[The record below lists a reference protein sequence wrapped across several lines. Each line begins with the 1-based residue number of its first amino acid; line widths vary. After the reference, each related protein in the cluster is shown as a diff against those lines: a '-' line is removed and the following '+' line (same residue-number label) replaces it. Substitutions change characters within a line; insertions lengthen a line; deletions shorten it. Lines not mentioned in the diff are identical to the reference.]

1 MARSKFKSR
10 NPKPAQP
17 PDKLPSPIA
26 TSTAFKA
33 NGSSCQNIG
42 LIFERYLHFV
52 ENRDGDWD
60 MGTYNT
66 GTKKSDTA
74 KSWNLNEIVE
84 AQKRLK
90 SRWNSSLLNQAIAR
104 WQHTVES
111 QYASAFKM
119 TPTWRFVV
127 GLGDKTALEVGFTFH
142 RIYGYPLIP
151 GSALKG
157 LARAAALWD
166 IAKALEVSRLSLSEV
181 KKRVKAKQEKRCNS
195 EPCETP
201 LEKLEVLLMAYDERI
216 TESKQRQSAKR
227 DEENALKKLREEKGL
242 EKLSLDPAKEKI
254 TQFRRIFGTQHA
266 TGEAMFFEA
275 VPAAAPALEVDVMN
289 VHYPDY
295 YGEQPEKATTPPS
308 DNQNPIPIPFLT
320 VGQTPFWFA
329 VGWRGKMLDE
339 TLRNQAVTWL
349 TTSLKDFGIG
359 AKTATGYG
367 YFEGVK

>member
-1 MARSKFKSR
+1 MAKSKFKSH
-10 NPKPAQP
+10 NPKGQIPPAQS
-17 PDKLPSPIA
+17 PDKLPLPIT
-26 TSTAFKA
+26 TSTAFKTNGA
-33 NGSSCQNIG
+33 NCQNIG

-84 AQKRLK
+84 AQKRLNN
-90 SRWNSSLLNQAIAR
+90 RWNSSLLSQAIVR

-111 QYASAFKM
+111 QHAIPFKM
-119 TPTWRFVV
+119 SPAWRYVV

-166 IAKALEVSRLSLSEV
+166 IAEALGVPRLSLSQV
-181 KKRVKAKQEKRCNS
+181 KELDDKKK
-195 EPCETP
+195 TP
-201 LEKLEVLLMAYDERI
+201 LQESDNWLLK
-216 TESKQRQSAKR
+216 S
-227 DEENALKKLREEKGL
+227 DEEMAEQKNFDLDAGKKDQVNR
-242 EKLSLDPAKEKI
+242 
-254 TQFRRIFGTQHA
+254 FRRIFGTQHA
-266 TGEAMFFEA
+266 AGEAMFFEA
-275 VPAAAPALEVDVMN
+275 VPAAEPALEVDVMT

-295 YGEQPEKATTPPS
+295 YGEQIEQAKTPPG
-308 DNQNPIPIPFLT
+308 DNQNPNPISFLT

-329 VGWRGKMLDE
+329 VGWRGKAADE
-339 TLRNQAVTWL
+339 PLLNQAVAWL
-349 TTSLKDFGIG
+349 TTGLKDFGLG
-359 AKTATGYG
+359 AKTAAGYG
-367 YFEGVK
+367 YFEEVR